1 MTTGQLI
8 KAARIKAGLTQ
19 GQLADKLNISF
30 VNISQWENG
39 ARNPKIETLKKI
51 ADALGVE
58 VWELADFDTASRM
71 MEYENVAHEIK
82 QDMMDSAYT
91 PEEYE
96 EARKTSISEIQMSL
110 ALADIER
117 SRLNNLQSAFLRLNE
132 TGQKKAVENVED
144 LAKIPEYQKKDEPA
158 QK

>member
-144 LAKIPEYQKKDEPA
+144 LAKIPEYQKKDEPG
-158 QK
+158 QE

>member
-1 MTTGQLI
+1 M
-8 KAARIKAGLTQ
+8 
-19 GQLADKLNISF
+19 ADKLNISF

-96 EARKTSISEIQMSL
+96 EARKTSISEIQMNL

-144 LAKIPEYQKKDEPA
+144 LAKIPEYQKKDEPG

>member
-19 GQLADKLNISF
+19 RQLADKLNISF

-39 ARNPKIETLKKI
+39 TRNPKIETLKKI

-71 MEYENVAHEIK
+71 LEYEGLAHKIK
-82 QDMMDSAYT
+82 QDMMDSAPT
-91 PEEYE
+91 WEEYK
-96 EARKTSISEIQMSL
+96 EAKETKVSDIQMDLVL
-110 ALADIER
+110 AEMER
-117 SRLNNLQSAFLRLNE
+117 DRLNNLQSAFLRLNE

-144 LAKIPEYQKKDEPA
+144 LAKIPEYQKKDEPG
-158 QK
+158 QE

>member
-1 MTTGQLI
+1 M
-8 KAARIKAGLTQ
+8 
-19 GQLADKLNISF
+19 ADKLNISF

-144 LAKIPEYQKKDEPA
+144 LAKIPEYQKKDEPG
-158 QK
+158 QE